1 VRLFSAFELPPGAHG
16 GIADAFARVR
26 ALAPK
31 VKWVSPESM
40 HLTLHFFGEVAD
52 TGVGDFAAVFDDVSL
67 RVPAIPIRLAEVGFF
82 PGDGPPKVLWVG
94 ISGGVDRMRA
104 FWTRFTEKLQALRAP
119 GGPLGDWTPDSRGFS
134 PHITVARA
142 GAVPLSRQWAA
153 EVRLP
158 AGEFLVEHCVLFQSI
173 LGPGGARYVPLR
185 TIQFSGEAA

>member
-1 VRLFSAFELPPGAHG
+1 MRLFAAFELPSTARS

-26 ALAPK
+26 ALTPK
-31 VKWVSPESM
+31 VKWVSPENM

-52 TGVGDFAAVFDDVSL
+52 TGVSGLAAIFDDASL
-67 RVPAIPIRLAEVGFF
+67 RVPAITIRLAGVGFF
-82 PGDGPPKVLWVG
+82 PGGGPPKVLWAG
-94 ISGGVDRMRA
+94 ISQGVDRMRA
-104 FWTRFTEKLQALRAP
+104 FWTRLAQGLEAVRAD
-119 GGPLGDWTPDSRGFS
+119 GGPLRDWRPDPRGFS

-158 AGEFLVEHCVLFQSI
+158 DGEFVVEHCVLFQSI

-185 TIQFSGEAA
+185 TIHLGGEAA